1 MAPWSYFIIFITEGY
16 TVYQIPCNPD
26 WLLVPWLLV
35 PWLHVYYIFQLIEAI
50 AVFLYLFI
58 IPHAPASMNLSHFPL
73 LDSHNATTLS
83 NSMAE
88 LKRRIRKDDVFG
100 TSQCLEWPRVFAINL
115 SVLQSMDT
123 MSYPARNTTFSTES
137 KVPHQNLVRILGTVP
152 MWNVVPCYSLVI

>member
-1 MAPWSYFIIFITEGY
+1 MRLYIYVNMEQVHMDIYIY
-16 TVYQIPCNPD
+16 IY
-26 WLLVPWLLV
+26 
-35 PWLHVYYIFQLIEAI
+35 VYYIFQLIEAI

-58 IPHAPASMNLSHFPL
+58 IPHAPASMNLSHCPL
-73 LDSHNATTLS
+73 LDSHNATITTLS

-100 TSQCLEWPRVFAINL
+100 TSQCLERPRVLAINL
-115 SVLQSMDT
+115 TVLQSMDT

-152 MWNVVPCYSLVI
+152 M